1 VLRSL
6 GRAVVVC
13 IGLFV
18 LLLAAQRGTQRV
30 AELLSRQGT
39 ALRLDAQGQTAAGN
53 AVGWTAS
60 LTEEGILDID
70 GRPVRSID
78 PVLDRIRAVK
88 PGGMLAIAA
97 TSYRDE
103 DTGADRN
110 WVFELET
117 DGDMTL
123 GGKPAT
129 LDDFAARVKRYGLV
143 ADEKPTRPVTVQDV
157 MDAYARGE
165 VCIPQRPKV
174 SFPGRLTYEQAHP
187 EATDESD
194 YVIREFH
201 EAPSIRDRAVREEL
215 KVERYLTFGKPD
227 DWDHLPPVEERLP
240 LNPLVAEGPD
250 GVGRYGRTK
259 ETATWTRCTTMD
271 WSIYRKIGYPTFMR
285 FGPTGTLQPH
295 YAYKWTAEDNNRV
308 YTLWLRKG
316 HKWSDGYPWSANDVA
331 WVCNTV
337 IGSPYWGGAPNW
349 MQETDGS
356 ILLYPDDILDW
367 KGLASAILK
376 QADAPEPSPG
386 RQVMTAVADEM
397 PSALRL
403 LAASGKLGAA
413 KVDGVVR
420 DLRRMESEGVTLNE
434 VTAEALKAALAA
446 HDLSSGELGEVHKT
460 LGELKLVRL
469 KPLLADVAAGTVPD
483 DLTQAK
489 IVNLFNKLFQVETF
503 YDKAAWTGADLTSEF
518 DALMAKGP
526 SRLTKEETQRLEF
539 LTIRRDLLR
548 RVDDDP
554 EGRPTGDIDMKKEPA
569 LLKKMNL
576 LLFRAAYAGLVAKA
590 VKERVK
596 VEAVADPDDPNE
608 DPNARHIIRF
618 TFRKPMSFF
627 LEKTATFMYYRG
639 LFSIARHEFGEYH
652 PAGPDDSG
660 RLAAFDILEW
670 DDFLKTV
677 AEQGKAAAASPGKQ
691 LWSLMSDQTRGKVE
705 AGMPGRKEDD
715 HEAKV
720 AALKEAV
727 IAEINRVLTSREFF
741 TEEAWK
747 SVGLDADLNGLQ
759 DEGYTKQVDARNKR
773 RYMELLVREDLRRRG
788 VAALGDAEVF
798 RLNEMMFRAA
808 FSGEAG
814 LVATNREN
822 GLDIQAHR
830 HPGKYDNWVLLLQ
843 AQGAKFRAK
852 GHRPTLCPWRIVTD
866 PDENTTSA
874 IRNPYYF
881 MVDTRGNQLPYLD
894 VMETVKQ
901 SEKSVRMN
909 KLLSRGGGVNFQCR
923 DLVFEDFTVLKQN
936 EEAGD
941 YKVYLWANDY
951 CGELTFYFPQTH
963 KDPEYAR
970 LQADPRFRHAMSYAL
985 NRQEIIDVVYRG
997 MGKPA
1002 QWSTPE
1008 GSPYYNEKHA
1018 TMAVEY
1024 DPRKANA
1031 ILDSMGLDKR
1041 AADGTR
1047 LFWGGR
1053 PVIMDVNT
1061 VPERPLAAIQMACN
1075 YWKDVGINAQLK
1087 VRQGNLIN
1095 QMLSI
1100 GILDIGVHKEGGN
1113 YFGPIL
1119 AGGYAPTHSAECG
1132 WGQKW
1137 VQWLRSG
1144 GQSGWEP
1151 PERVKE
1157 LDVMWSKVVQAP
1169 DQKTKMAAWQELAD
1183 YAADQLRSIGV
1194 MTPPGQPVYVRNNFR
1209 NVNKI
1214 SLAGWMAHEP
1224 GNNCPEVFYIEED

>member
-1 VLRSL
+1 VLRLL
-6 GRAVVVC
+6 GRIVVVC
-13 IGLFV
+13 AGMF
-18 LLLAAQRGTQRV
+18 LLMLVAQRGSQRV
-30 AELLSRQGT
+30 AALLGRQGT
-39 ALRLDAQGQTAAGN
+39 ALRLDATGQTADAE
-53 AVGWTAS
+53 AIRWTAS

-78 PVLDRIRAVK
+78 PVLDRIKAVK
-88 PGGMLAIAA
+88 PGGAVTVAV

-103 DTGADRN
+103 DTGADRS
-110 WVFELET
+110 WVFELEV

-143 ADEKPTRPVTVQDV
+143 SDEKPTTPVTVQDV

-174 SFPGRLTYEQAHP
+174 SFPGRLTYKQAHP
-187 EATDESD
+187 GATDEPD
-194 YVIREFH
+194 YVIKEFH
-201 EAPSIRDRAVREEL
+201 EAPSIRDKAVREAL
-215 KVERYLTFGKPD
+215 KIERYLEFGQPD
-227 DWDHLPPVEERLP
+227 DWDRLPPVAERLP

-259 ETATWTRCTTMD
+259 DTATWTRCTVSD
-271 WSIYRKIGYPTFMR
+271 WSIYRKVGYPSFLR

-295 YAYKWTAEDNNRV
+295 FAYKWTVEDSNRV

-316 HKWSDGYPWSANDVA
+316 HKWSDGHAWSANDIA

-337 IGSPYWGGAPNW
+337 IGSPYWGSAPNW

-356 ILLYPDDILDW
+356 ILLYPDDVLDW
-367 KGLASAILK
+367 AGLASTILK
-376 QADAPEPSPG
+376 QAEAAAPSPG
-386 RQVMTAVADEM
+386 RQVMKAIDDEM
-397 PSALRL
+397 SSALRRI
-403 LAASGKLGAA
+403 ASAGKLDEA
-413 KVDGVVR
+413 KVAGVTR
-420 DLRRMESEGVTLNE
+420 DLRRMESQGVKLNT
-434 VTAEALKAALAA
+434 VTAEALKEALAS
-446 HDLSSGELGEVHKT
+446 HDLSSGEFGEIHKA

-469 KPLLADVAAGTVPD
+469 RPLLADVAAGTVPD
-483 DLTQAK
+483 DLMQAK

-503 YDKAAWTGADLTSEF
+503 YDKAAWAGVDLASEF

-526 SRLTKEETQRLEF
+526 SKLSEQETQRLEF
-539 LTIRRDLLR
+539 LTIRNDLLR
-548 RVDDDP
+548 RVNDDP
-554 EGRPTGDIDMKKEPA
+554 EGRLTGDIDMKKEPA

-576 LLFRAAYAGLVAKA
+576 LLFRAAYPGLVAKA

-596 VEAVADPDDPNE
+596 VEAIADPDDPNE
-608 DPNARHIIRF
+608 DPKARHIIRF
-618 TFRKPMSFF
+618 TFKKPMSFF

-639 LFSIARHEFGEYH
+639 LFSIARHEFGKYH
-652 PAGPDDSG
+652 AAGPDDSG

-670 DDFLKTV
+670 DDFLETV
-677 AEQGKAAAASPGKQ
+677 AEQGKAPGASPGKQ
-691 LWSLMSDQTRGKVE
+691 LWTLMSDPMRKAFE
-705 AGMPGRKEDD
+705 AGTAGADREG
-715 HEAKV
+715 
-720 AALKEAV
+720 V
-727 IAEINRVLTSREFF
+727 IAELNRVLASREFF
-741 TEEAWK
+741 REEAWK
-747 SVGLDADLNGLQ
+747 SVDLDADLKGLQ
-759 DEGYTKQVDARNKR
+759 DEGYTKQADARNKR
-773 RYMELLVREDLRRRG
+773 RYMELLVRQDLRRRG
-788 VAALGDAEVF
+788 VADLGDAEVF

-808 FSGEAG
+808 WSGEAG

-822 GLDIQAHR
+822 GLDVQAHR
-830 HPGKYDNWVLLLQ
+830 HPGKYDTGTLLLQ
-843 AQGAKFRAK
+843 AFGAKLRAE
-852 GHRPTLCPWRIVTD
+852 GHRPTLCPWRIVTAS
-866 PDENTTSA
+866 DEMKTYA

-881 MVDTRGNQLPYLD
+881 MVDTQGNQLPYLD
-894 VMETVKQ
+894 VMETLKQ
-901 SEKSVRMN
+901 AEKSVRMN

-923 DLVFEDFTVLKQN
+923 DLVFDQFTVLKQN

-997 MGKPA
+997 MGTPA
-1002 QWSTPE
+1002 QWSTPK
-1008 GSPYYNEKHA
+1008 GSPYYNAKQA

-1024 DPRKANA
+1024 DPKKANA
-1031 ILDSMGLDKR
+1031 ILDSMDLDKR

-1053 PVIMDVNT
+1053 PIIVDVNT
-1061 VPERPLAAIQMACN
+1061 VPERPLAAIEMACN
-1075 YWKDVGINAQLK
+1075 YWKDIGINAQMK
-1087 VRQGNLIN
+1087 VRQGKLMN

-1119 AGGYAPTHSAECG
+1119 AGGYAPTHPAECG

-1137 VQWLRSG
+1137 VQWLRTG

-1151 PERVKE
+1151 PERIKE

-1169 DQKTKMAAWQELAD
+1169 TEQAKIDAWQELAG
-1183 YAADQLRSIGV
+1183 YTADQLPIIAI
-1194 MTPPGQPVYVRNNFR
+1194 MTSPGRPVYIRNNFR

-1224 GNNCPEVFYIEED
+1224 GNNCPEVFYIEGD